1 MKKRIIFALTAL
13 LLLLSLSVTA
23 LAHEVPDPER
33 KGSIEITMLLGEKP
47 VPGGELICTRVGDL
61 DTDDGNWFFRR
72 VDGEKLT
79 DVLSEAAAED
89 MEEFVEDYGETLLS
103 WKADIDSNGKAMFAA
118 MDTGLYLIT
127 QEHPASGYNAIRPF
141 LVGLPN
147 PEDGHYVYD
156 VAIYSKSEPEK
167 GTQPTQPTKPS
178 EPSLPQT
185 GQLNWPIP
193 VLTAA
198 GLTLL
203 ILGCALSSRK
213 RKKRH
218 ET

>member
-1 MKKRIIFALTAL
+1 MKKRML
-13 LLLLSLSVTA
+13 LPVFVLLLSMAVTVF
-23 LAHEVPDPER
+23 AHEVPNPEQ
-33 KGSIEITMLLGEKP
+33 KGSLEIIMLLGEEP

-79 DVLSEAAAED
+79 DVLSEAAAAD
-89 MEEFVEDYGETLLS
+89 MEKFIEDYGETLPS
-103 WKADIDSNGKAMFAA
+103 WEAAIDSNGKAVFAV

-127 QEHPASGYNAIRPF
+127 QEHPADGYNAIRPF
-141 LVGLPN
+141 LVGIPN

-156 VAIYSKSEPEK
+156 LTIYSKSEPEK
-167 GTQPTQPTKPS
+167 ATEPPQPTKPS
-178 EPSLPQT
+178 EPTLPQT

-203 ILGCALSSRK
+203 ILGCVLGIGK

>member
-1 MKKRIIFALTAL
+1 MKKRITFVLPAL
-13 LLLLSLSVTA
+13 LLLLSLPVTA

-47 VPGGELICTRVGDL
+47 VPGGELICTRVGNL

-79 DVLSEAAAED
+79 DVLSEAAAGD
-89 MEEFVEDYGETLLS
+89 MEEFVADYGETLPS
-103 WKADIDSNGKAMFAA
+103 WEADIDSNGKAVFEA

-127 QEHPASGYNAIRPF
+127 QKHPASGYNAIRPF
-141 LVGLPN
+141 LVGIPN
-147 PEDGHYVYD
+147 PEDGKYVYD
-156 VAIYSKSEPEK
+156 VAICSKSEPEK
-167 GTQPTQPTKPS
+167 GTEPPQPTKPS

-193 VLTAA
+193 VLIAV

-203 ILGCALSSRK
+203 ILGFALRCGK